1 MSARTGF
8 RIARTSEVFNSD
20 DNLPGGGRGGS
31 IADLEKRPRGRPR
44 TGESST
50 KGVRIPS
57 SWRRRSPPRW
67 TVSPT
72 PKPSR
77 SEAIRRLIERGWPSE
92 LGIVSPEFRSE
103 ATRRLIEKGL
113 SIG

>member
-31 IADLEKRPRGRPR
+31 IAEIQKRGRGRPATGTDPVR
-44 TGESST
+44 T
-50 KGVRIPS
+50 VRWSDELDAAISAWIAHQPE
-57 SWRRRSPPRW
+57 
-67 TVSPT
+67 

-77 SEAIRRLIERGWPSE
+77 SEAIRQ
-92 LGIVSPEFRSE
+92 
-103 ATRRLIEKGL
+103 LIEKGL
-113 SIG
+113 RSG